1 MGINLPCADAIH
13 HLFVNEQLPN
23 KRVLSLGFPDIVVSG
38 KELKERLNLPN
49 LATLPPEDDRTK
61 VIAKYHGIE
70 KDDIPCTNSLFHE
83 LGATTFI
90 SIDITKEKRDN
101 EIHLDLNYPLPIP
114 TPEPL
119 LEPFGVILDLG
130 TLEHC
135 FNAPQALET
144 MQQLIAPGGF
154 IIHWNPFYM
163 PNHGFYSF
171 NPTFYADWYK
181 SRGFTLKS
189 VSVWGGKRQVFT
201 NLTDRFKFDTGGEE
215 FSNLVIVQAPKEF
228 VPPTS
233 NYPCQ
238 TKYVKMGLL

>member
-90 SIDITKEKRDN
+90 SIDITKEK
-101 EIHLDLNYPLPIP
+101 EI
-114 TPEPL
+114 
-119 LEPFGVILDLG
+119 
-130 TLEHC
+130 
-135 FNAPQALET
+135 
-144 MQQLIAPGGF
+144 MRF
-154 IIHWNPFYM
+154 IWI
-163 PNHGFYSF
+163 
-171 NPTFYADWYK
+171 
-181 SRGFTLKS
+181 
-189 VSVWGGKRQVFT
+189 
-201 NLTDRFKFDTGGEE
+201 
-215 FSNLVIVQAPKEF
+215 
-228 VPPTS
+228 
-233 NYPCQ
+233 
-238 TKYVKMGLL
+238 

>member
-1 MGINLPCADAIH
+1 M
-13 HLFVNEQLPN
+13 
-23 KRVLSLGFPDIVVSG
+23 
-38 KELKERLNLPN
+38 
-49 LATLPPEDDRTK
+49 
-61 VIAKYHGIE
+61 
-70 KDDIPCTNSLFHE
+70 
-83 LGATTFI
+83 
-90 SIDITKEKRDN
+90 
-101 EIHLDLNYPLPIP
+101 DLNYPLPIP

-189 VSVWGGKRQVFT
+189 VSVWGQK
-201 NLTDRFKFDTGGEE
+201 
-215 FSNLVIVQAPKEF
+215 
-228 VPPTS
+228 TS
-233 NYPCQ
+233 LY
-238 TKYVKMGLL
+238 KSHR